1 MQERNTVIT
10 FKGGAMT
17 LVGPELK
24 VGDKA
29 PDFTL
34 IANDLSPVTLASTAG
49 KTRILVTVPSLDT
62 PVCDMEARRF
72 NQEASKMA
80 NTQVLIVS
88 MDLPFAQKRY
98 CGANGIDSVMTVSD
112 YRGAEFSQAYG
123 LLIKELHLTTRAV
136 MVLDAQNV
144 IQYMEI
150 VKEVTEEPNYEAA
163 LKAAGAQLAS
173 V

>member
-1 MQERNTVIT
+1 MQERNNVIT

-29 PDFTL
+29 PDFKL
-34 IANDLSPVTLASTAG
+34 VANDLSEVTLASTAG

-72 NQEASKMA
+72 NQEASKLA
-80 NTQVLIVS
+80 NVQVMIIS

-98 CGANGIDSVMTVSD
+98 CGANGVDAVQTLSD
-112 YRGAEFSQAYG
+112 YRGAAFSQAYG
-123 LLIKELHLTTRAV
+123 LLIKELYLCARAV
-136 MVLDAQNV
+136 MVIDANNT
-144 IQYMEI
+144 IQYVDI
-150 VKEVTEEPNYEAA
+150 VKEVTEEPNYDAA
-163 LKAAGAQLAS
+163 LQAAGAQMAT